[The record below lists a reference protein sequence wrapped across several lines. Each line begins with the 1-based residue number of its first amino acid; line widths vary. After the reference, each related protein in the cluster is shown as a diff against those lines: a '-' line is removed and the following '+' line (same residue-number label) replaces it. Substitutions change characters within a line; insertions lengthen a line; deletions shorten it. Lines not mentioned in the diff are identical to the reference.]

1 MPHPCHAEAGAR
13 ARRRTRRRCADAGAH
28 SRTLR
33 RRSRRRAS
41 CGDGPSHR
49 DPIAMTPV
57 ARRLALTLAGF
68 GSLATVAILLAPL
81 AGSTAVDLRRVFD
94 RSIPYSENVDAQI
107 FF

>member
-1 MPHPCHAEAGAR
+1 
-13 ARRRTRRRCADAGAH
+13 
-28 SRTLR
+28 
-33 RRSRRRAS
+33 
-41 CGDGPSHR
+41 
-49 DPIAMTPV
+49 MTPV

-107 FF
+107 FFVARMPRTSPPELDFEFPGPY